1 MWQKINEP
9 WLSCHSWQDHERRMI
24 TAMTFLILL
33 LLVAAVMTAA
43 TVRLVSHDGRGPQR
57 PPASH
62 FQDARFVAP
71 LAR

>member
-1 MWQKINEP
+1 
-9 WLSCHSWQDHERRMI
+9 MI

-33 LLVAAVMTAA
+33 LLVAAVMIAA
-43 TVRLVSHDGRGPQR
+43 TVRLIAHDGRGPQR

-62 FQDARFVAP
+62 FQDSRFVAP